1 MNEQLDLFENA
12 ENLVDE
18 DNKYSKAIRIP
29 QYVPSETAPVL
40 AELYSSEKY
49 KTLLQS
55 INNSNV
61 PDDVKAFLR
70 LAATRHIVFNY
81 AKIADYYAHADS
93 ITQELMEQSALVIL
107 DVDDAI
113 ANGYV
118 KLSDKMKSMIQEQ
131 KKIDGKA

>member
-1 MNEQLDLFENA
+1 MQYSFFDDGSN
-12 ENLVDE
+12 NLTD
-18 DNKYSKAIRIP
+18 KYSHKCTAP
-29 QYVPSETAPVL
+29 QYNPSSVEPSI

-49 KTLLQS
+49 KILLQS

-93 ITQELMEQSALVIL
+93 ITQELMEQSALVII
-107 DVDDAI
+107 DVNDAI
-113 ANGYV
+113 SNGYV
-118 KLSDKMKSMIQEQ
+118 KLSKTVRDIMEADKDAK
-131 KKIDGKA
+131 